1 MSSENHIRLGI
12 LKFSPT
18 PSVSPLMHEKFMN
31 KLGID
36 GSYESFS
43 VPPFRLEEFMS
54 GDEISSLNGFN
65 VTIPHK
71 QSIAG
76 FMNTLTPEANIL
88 SAVNTVAVRDGKYIG
103 HNTDTTGFKKAVEML
118 KLDLKG
124 KDVLLF
130 GAGGAARAVVQTL
143 GDLEVS
149 TIYVRNRTAENA
161 VRLSDIL
168 KNTSSKMELVV
179 LEESKLIPS
188 SLEIV
193 INALGGGIFEAKWLE
208 SLSDL
213 SFFYDLNYGENA
225 FDKKQLSDGVG
236 YSDGLS
242 MLVYQ
247 GFESLKFWLYREIPD
262 DTITES
268 LLTERNGEI

>member
-18 PSVSPLMHEKFMN
+18 PSVSPLMHEKFMGR
-31 KLGID
+31 LGID
-36 GSYESFS
+36 GSYETFS
-43 VPPFRLEEFMS
+43 VPPFQLEEFMS

-76 FMNTLTPEANIL
+76 FMHTLTPEANIL
-88 SAVNTVAVRDGKYIG
+88 SAVNTVSVRDGKYIG
-103 HNTDTTGFKKAVEML
+103 HNTDTTGFKKAIEML

-130 GAGGAARAVVQTL
+130 GAGGAARAVVYTL

-168 KNTSSKMELVV
+168 KNTSSKTELVV

-213 SFFYDLNYGENA
+213 SYFYDLNYGENA
-225 FDKKQLSDGVG
+225 FDKKELSDEVG
-236 YSDGLS
+236 FSDGLS

-247 GFESLKFWLYREIPD
+247 GFESLKFWLDREIPD
-262 DTITES
+262 DGITES
-268 LLTERNGEI
+268 VLTELNGEI